1 MQFNFL
7 VHRLLQELLCS
18 PLFSEMSKIS
28 TEFESFSLNKIFVSV
43 VEGIVLI
50 HYINT
55 ITLEELAG

>member
-1 MQFNFL
+1 
-7 VHRLLQELLCS
+7 
-18 PLFSEMSKIS
+18 MSKIS
-28 TEFESFSLNKIFVSV
+28 TEFESFLLNKIFVSV